1 MKKNKTYFTTGE
13 LARLFGV
20 KKQTLFYYDE
30 CGIFQP
36 DILGQNGYRYYSFTQ
51 IETFAIIRT
60 LRSLGVSVSEIK
72 NHMDNR
78 SPQALI
84 ELLTAKRLEISR
96 KIEELTRAEKYIEKK
111 IQVTREGL
119 NIPLGEIVLADIA
132 DEYMITTDYR
142 GEDDEK
148 DILAAASE
156 HFARCESKN
165 MYSAYPIGSIIPRS
179 SVTADSY
186 KYSKFYSVVDPSEI
200 DKMDKS
206 ELVFD
211 PGGRHLAIYDNHGY
225 SNVHQSCLRLINY
238 AREHGLALGDQFYED
253 VILDDLSTEGYY
265 NYLVMVSIRVK

>member
-78 SPQALI
+78 SPEALI
-84 ELLTAKRLEISR
+84 ELLTAKKLEIEQ
-96 KIEELTRAEKYIEKK
+96 KIEELEHAQKYIERK
-111 IQVTREGL
+111 IAVTRESL
-119 NIPLGEIVLADIA
+119 SVPLGEVVLANIE
-132 DEYMITTDYR
+132 DEYMITTDYC
-142 GEDDEK
+142 GKDDEK
-148 DILAAASE
+148 DLLAAASE
-156 HFARCESKN
+156 
-165 MYSAYPIGSIIPRS
+165 
-179 SVTADSY
+179 
-186 KYSKFYSVVDPSEI
+186 
-200 DKMDKS
+200 
-206 ELVFD
+206 
-211 PGGRHLAIYDNHGY
+211 
-225 SNVHQSCLRLINY
+225 HQSCLRLIDY
-238 AREHGLALGDQFYED
+238 AREHNLTLGEQFYED